1 MVDGMIKE
9 SDILLGKEGMQ
20 TALDAGASA
29 VRITI
34 NRSCMDLVG
43 TLNGEIDKVNHSLD
57 SSMSIQLFVDGRY
70 AAFSTNRLESAALKA
85 FILKSVEMVRIMAK
99 DEFRKLADPERT
111 EKGALTGK
119 ELDLYDENY
128 DSMTP
133 EKRVEHALDAVAYGR
148 CSATE
153 CKIISEEGE
162 YNDCVFDTIVM
173 DSNGLFCRHTETSF
187 EYGVEITVQDEAG
200 AKYSGTWW
208 DATPRLKDLSIS
220 TCGKKAFEIAKAQ
233 IGPKPRRSGQYKM
246 VVDSECS
253 SRLLTP
259 VLNAL
264 SGHSIQ
270 QKNSFLL
277 DSVGKKIFSEGMTV
291 MDVCRTA
298 GETGSRLF
306 DTEGVATTEHSI
318 IENGVINEYF
328 INTYISGK
336 LGVKPNIEDATRPKV
351 MPWPKPGMDRDA
363 LMKLCRNGILVTGFN
378 GGNTNSTTGDYS
390 FGIEGFAFKDG
401 KITHPVREMLITG
414 NLITLWNSIIGVG
427 DDARLCKSKLTPSL
441 AFEGVDFSG

>member
-9 SDILLGKEGMQ
+9 ADILLAKEGMQ
-20 TALDAGASA
+20 TALEAGASA
-29 VRITI
+29 ARFTI

-99 DEFRKLADPERT
+99 DEFRKLADPART
-111 EKGALTGK
+111 EKGAVSGK
-119 ELDLYDENY
+119 ELGLYDDTY

-133 EKRVEHALDAVAYGR
+133 EKRVELALGAVVFDK
-148 CSATE
+148 CSSAK

-173 DSNGLFCRHTETSF
+173 DTEGLFCRHTETSF
-187 EYGVEITVQDEAG
+187 EYGVEITVQDETE

-220 TCGKKAFEIAKAQ
+220 RCGAKAFEIAEAQ
-233 IGPKPRRSGQYKM
+233 TGPRPRRSGKYRM

-264 SGHSIQ
+264 SGHSVQ

-277 DSVGKKIFSEGMTV
+277 DSVGKKVFGDGMTV
-291 MDVCRTA
+291 MDMCRTH

-306 DTEGVATTEHSI
+306 DTEGVATTEHAI
-318 IENGVINEYF
+318 ISSGTVNEYF
-328 INTYISGK
+328 INTYIAGK
-336 LGVKPNIEDATRPKV
+336 MGVKPNIEDAIRPKV
-351 MPWPKPGMDRDA
+351 MPWPKPGMDREA

-414 NLITLWNSIIGVG
+414 NLVTLWNSIIGVG